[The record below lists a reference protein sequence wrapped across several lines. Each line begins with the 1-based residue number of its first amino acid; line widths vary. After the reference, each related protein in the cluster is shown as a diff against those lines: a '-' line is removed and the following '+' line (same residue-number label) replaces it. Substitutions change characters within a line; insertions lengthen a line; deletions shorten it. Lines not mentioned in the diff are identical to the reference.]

1 VTPELIAVDAPEDA
15 AVASS
20 SAAPDPFVWIGG
32 ERVETADGFDV
43 RSPWD
48 SALAGRAGQATAE
61 QVRAALD
68 GAAGRPAPP
77 PEERAAI
84 LDRAAAHY
92 AEHADAAARL
102 ITAEAGICLKQ
113 ARHEVARAVSALRGA
128 AHEARRLAAADW
140 EAPYRVPGE
149 APAAA
154 LQVVPVPVALA
165 IAVTPFNHP
174 LNQVVHKVAPAVAAG
189 APVVLKPSEKTPLS
203 ALRLAE
209 VLAECGLPPH
219 LLNVVTGRPA
229 EPLVRALACDRR
241 AELVSFTGSVAVG
254 KAIARTMAE
263 GGNELVRYLP
273 ELGGN
278 AAFVVL
284 ADADLERAAR
294 IALGAFDNA
303 GQRCTAINRILVQE
317 PVADAFVARL
327 AELASG
333 LRYGDPWDAET
344 DVGPVI
350 DEASAVRVQRAVE
363 AALRGGARLLAGG
376 SREGAVVAPTVLD
389 HVRPE
394 MEIVRC
400 ETFGPVAPVVRIRSV
415 DDAIRIVTADRHRLA
430 GAIATRSEE
439 AARAY
444 AAAVR
449 VGQLSWNGPPGYRTE
464 SAPFGGFGDSGNGE
478 KEGIVHAT
486 RALLHLRTFYRH

>member
-1 VTPELIAVDAPEDA
+1 MSMLAEAPA
-15 AVASS
+15 GT
-20 SAAPDPFVWIGG
+20 APFLWIGG
-32 ERVETADGFDV
+32 ARVETEDGFDV
-43 RSPWD
+43 RSPYD
-48 SALAGRAGQATAE
+48 GALAGRAGQASAE
-61 QVRAALD
+61 HARAALD
-68 GAAGRPAPP
+68 GAAGRTAPP

-92 AEHADAAARL
+92 TEHADAAARL

-113 ARHEVARAVSALRGA
+113 ARHEVKRAVNALRGA

-149 APAAA
+149 TPAAE
-154 LQVVPVPVALA
+154 LNVIPEPVTLAVA
-165 IAVTPFNHP
+165 ITPFNHP

-203 ALRLAE
+203 ALRLAR

-229 EPLVRALACDRR
+229 EPLVRALVCDPR
-241 AELVSFTGSVAVG
+241 AELVSFTGSVPVG
-254 KAIARTMAE
+254 RAIARTMAE

-303 GQRCTAINRILVQE
+303 GQRCTAINRILVE
-317 PVADAFVARL
+317 APVADAFAARL
-327 AELASG
+327 AELAAG
-333 LRYGDPWDAET
+333 LKFGDPWDPET

-350 DEASAVRVQRAVE
+350 DEASALRIQRAVD
-363 AALRGGARLLAGG
+363 AAVSDGARLLAGG
-376 SREGAVVAPTVLD
+376 SRAGAVVAPTVID

-394 MEIVRC
+394 MEIVRR
-400 ETFGPVAPVVRIRSV
+400 ETFGPVAPIVRIRSV
-415 DDAIRIVTADRHRLA
+415 DDAVRIVRGDRHRLS
-430 GAIATRSEE
+430 GAIATQSEA

-444 AAAVR
+444 AAAIR
-449 VGQLSWNGPPGYRTE
+449 VGQFSWNGPPGYRTE

-486 RALLHLRTFYRH
+486 RAMLHLRTFYRH